1 MFSNGN
7 SFGNGGSVCPGH
19 THDAAVLSLPW
30 LLRVGVPGMVGGW
43 PA

>member
-7 SFGNGGSVCPGH
+7 SFSNAGTPGA
-19 THDAAVLSLPW
+19 HDAALPW
-30 LLRVGVPGMVGGW
+30 LFRVGVPGMVGGW